1 MSIGSTQ
8 VVAVSNVAAVSAYSK
23 AVPPGSAVPGT
34 DANSAFS
41 SAAGSQGTG
50 TLAALSSTIA
60 STLNQVGLSADGSS
74 ASTSTVGLAR
84 ATFVQTLVSA
94 ALSVSYTATTSP
106 VSDVSTAS
114 SAAGTVYPATDPNAA
129 ATNGSTNDPLAVA
142 TDTTGT
148 SATASVTRSILS
160 DSSNTSPPVG
170 SSNQRPPYVTSLADL
185 IASLA
190 QAVGSGSAVTDP
202 NGADAAV
209 TAGATDTSPVTATG
223 NATAQLGAA
232 FAALVSAA
240 GSDSPSSGA
249 SAPTLPSFLATL
261 TQNLTNQIG
270 NATAG
275 TGSLLNARA

>member
-1 MSIGSTQ
+1 MSIGSSQ
-8 VVAVSNVAAVSAYSK
+8 AVAVSNSAALSAYSN
-23 AVPPGSAVPGT
+23 AVQPVSAVAGPAT
-34 DANSAFS
+34 VAFPS
-41 SAAGSQGTG
+41 GRGSQQTA
-50 TLAALSSTIA
+50 TVAALSTAIA
-60 STLNQVGLSADGSS
+60 STLNQVGLSGANSSTS
-74 ASTSTVGLAR
+74 ASTVGQAS

-94 ALSVSYTATTSP
+94 ALSVGNPSATSP
-106 VSDVSTAS
+106 VSAVSAAS
-114 SAAGTVYPATDPNAA
+114 SATGSVDPTTDPNAA

-148 SATASVTRSILS
+148 SATASVTPSILTH
-160 DSSNTSPPVG
+160 SSATSPPPVG

>member
-1 MSIGSTQ
+1 MSIGSSQ
-8 VVAVSNVAAVSAYSK
+8 AVAVSNSAALSAYSN
-23 AVPPGSAVPGT
+23 AVQPVSAVAGPAT
-34 DANSAFS
+34 VAFPS
-41 SAAGSQGTG
+41 GRGSQQTA
-50 TLAALSSTIA
+50 TVAALSTAIA
-60 STLNQVGLSADGSS
+60 STLNQVGLSGANSSTS
-74 ASTSTVGLAR
+74 ASTVGQAS

-94 ALSVSYTATTSP
+94 ALSVSYPSAT
-106 VSDVSTAS
+106 STVADGSAAS
-114 SAAGTVYPATDPNAA
+114 SAAGAVNPGTDPNAA

-209 TAGATDTSPVTATG
+209 TAAATDTSPVTATG
-223 NATAQLGAA
+223 NATDQLRSA

-240 GSDSPSSGA
+240 GSASPSSGA
-249 SAPTLPSFLATL
+249 SAPTLLSFLATL

>member
-1 MSIGSTQ
+1 MSIGSSQ
-8 VVAVSNVAAVSAYSK
+8 AVAVSNSAALSAYSN
-23 AVPPGSAVPGT
+23 AVQPVSAVAGPAT
-34 DANSAFS
+34 VAFPS
-41 SAAGSQGTG
+41 GRGSQQTA
-50 TLAALSSTIA
+50 TVAALSTAIA
-60 STLNQVGLSADGSS
+60 STLNQVGLSGANSSTS
-74 ASTSTVGLAR
+74 ASTVGQAS

-94 ALSVSYTATTSP
+94 ALSVSYPSAT
-106 VSDVSTAS
+106 STVADGSAAS
-114 SAAGTVYPATDPNAA
+114 SAAGAVNPGTDPNAA

-240 GSDSPSSGA
+240 GSASPSSGA
-249 SAPTLPSFLATL
+249 SAPTLLSFLATL